1 MHRLVPAWIS
11 SRTHLGNMPASRP
24 SATRVPGR
32 RFAAAGAWSS
42 SPGPSFF
49 GLSVPGP
56 ASFGPTFPGPLSSG
70 PLSPELQ
77 PPASACLELF
87 SWGLFALGWDT
98 DTPANLEDSTLDP
111 SRALER
117 FLLDTEK
124 RAFRIARIA
133 VRNDDDA
140 LDIVQDA
147 MLQLARRYGRRPCQ
161 EWRPLFYRIL
171 QNRIRD
177 CLRRRKVRSRV
188 MAWLPHWREDGEGR
202 QPDPWNDVP
211 DGRPQPAERVA
222 ADEAMELLEG
232 ALADLPARQREA
244 FILRTLEGLDVAQ
257 TAQAMSCSEGSVK
270 THYSRAVHRL
280 RDLLGSAW

>member
-1 MHRLVPAWIS
+1 MS
-11 SRTHLGNMPASRP
+11 ESRCL
-24 SATRVPGR
+24 ATG
-32 RFAAAGAWSS
+32 
-42 SPGPSFF
+42 
-49 GLSVPGP
+49 VPGP
-56 ASFGPTFPGPLSSG
+56 LLAILGIRPSSPRRFWPRPSSG
-70 PLSPELQ
+70 P
-77 PPASACLELF
+77 ACLELS
-87 SWGLFALGWDT
+87 SWGLFALGWDA

-147 MLQLARRYGRRPCQ
+147 MLQLARRYGRRPCE

-188 MAWLPHWREDGEGR
+188 MAWLPAWREEGER

-211 DGRPQPAERVA
+211 DGRPQPAERLA
-222 ADEAMELLEG
+222 AGEAMQLLEE
-232 ALADLPARQREA
+232 ALADLPPRQREA
-244 FILRTLEGLDVAQ
+244 FMLRTLEGLDVAQ
-257 TAQAMSCSEGSVK
+257 TAQAMGCSEGSVK